1 MSKKKEVGQTE
12 EIKECTECLY
22 YQLQSGF
29 KLNDNRPSI
38 PKSVT
43 DNLRYTLR
51 DYQIEALQNF
61 IFYNELS
68 KDTKDKDK
76 KHLLFHMATGSGK
89 TQVIASCILYLYEKG
104 YRNFV
109 FFTNANGIIEKTIG
123 NFIKGYGYGY
133 LFEEKIVI
141 NRKNVSVSQ
150 IEGSFDKANK
160 NHINILFTSIQQLHL
175 DLLTSKE
182 DKDTLESIRKHKVA
196 MIADEAHHLN
206 AGNKMNKTEAKAE
219 ASWTETVKSLLD
231 ANNENILLEFTATAG
246 FKSNANLMTHYK
258 DKVIYDFDF
267 KKFHDAGYSK
277 RISLIHRDSGMDDWD
292 DTFRITQALM
302 LSEYRAMLAEHQDIN
317 QAIKPVVLFKNMK
330 GTQSADDNLETFARY
345 IGSISIKMINE
356 VFEETNVRAVKML
369 EKEIKGNEQR
379 FIERI
384 KRGFSKENCIV
395 IHSKKENKAE
405 LLKTLNRLEDPD
417 NTIRAIFAVDMLN
430 EGWDVKNLYDIVK
443 LDEHK
448 SDGKSTTA
456 DVQLIGRG
464 ARYYPFNHAPTHHEP
479 AMRYKRKFDTDLDN
493 PLGELEKMYFHSKNN
508 SKYIEELLYQT
519 EQLKGKGKTYTLK
532 LKESFKKSKLYQEGY
547 IYTNT
552 WEEFIPSELDM
563 AFYLGEEWRQWHI
576 DIDNNSDEYR
586 LLQKQ
591 KDDLIQKDE
600 ICFKKEDKFYM
611 RYLLNIM
618 GFSFEYLKSKLPM
631 LKSVDEFIT
640 GEDYLGGI
648 AIIPSATREIDFI
661 TKQKLIL
668 QILAS
673 LEYQFENRSIYY
685 GVNDFFPQP
694 ISSIKDDKT
703 LSQSKDS
710 IEENG
715 DWFVYEKVYADSSY
729 ESEFVAYIKS
739 IMPKLQA
746 SYEDVKLIRN
756 VEQYTFYHKDTGGG
770 FQPDFF
776 LMLQKEDCTYQIL
789 CEAKGED
796 RADGDRWKEDLMGWI
811 NELTHD
817 NIIELN
823 NEYGEETTTPCQIGC
838 YKLYGTK
845 FYQPN
850 TQGIFDKSLNDVI
863 SYR

>member
-1 MSKKKEVGQTE
+1 MSKKQTAQTE
-12 EIKECTECLY
+12 ENRECTECLY
-22 YQLQSGF
+22 YQLQSSF
-29 KLNDNRPSI
+29 KLNNNRPQI
-38 PKSVT
+38 PQSVT
-43 DNLRYTLR
+43 DNLRYALR
-51 DYQIEALQNF
+51 DYQTEALQNF
-61 IFYNELS
+61 IFYNEVS
-68 KDTKDKDK
+68 KKYKDLPR

-89 TQVIASCILYLYEKG
+89 TQVIASCILYLYDKG

-123 NFIKGYGYGY
+123 NFIKGYGSGY
-133 LFEEKIVI
+133 LFQDKIVI

-175 DLLTSKE
+175 DLLISKE
-182 DKDTLESIRKHKVA
+182 NKDTLESIRKNKVV

-219 ASWTETVKSLLD
+219 ASWTETVKSLLE
-231 ANNENILLEFTATAG
+231 ANDENILLEFTATAG
-246 FKSNANLMTHYK
+246 FKSNANLMAHYK
-258 DKVIYDFDF
+258 EKVIYDFDF

-277 RISLIHRDSGMDDWD
+277 RISLIHRDSGVDDWD
-292 DTFRITQALM
+292 DTFRVTQALM
-302 LSEYRAMLAEHQDIN
+302 LSEYRAMLAEHENIN

-345 IGSISIKMINE
+345 VSSLNIAMINE
-356 VFEETNVRAVKML
+356 VFEETNVRAIKLL

-384 KRGFSKENCIV
+384 QRGFAKENCIV

-405 LLKTLNRLEDPD
+405 LLKTLNRLEDPG

-464 ARYYPFNHAPTHHEP
+464 ARYYPFHHAPTQHEP
-479 AMRYKRKFDTDLDN
+479 DMRYKRKFDTDLDN
-493 PLGELEKMYFHSKNN
+493 PLSELEKMYFHSKNN
-508 SKYIEELLYQT
+508 SKYIEELLYET
-519 EQLKGKGKTYTLK
+519 EKLKGSGKTYTLK
-532 LKESFKKSKLYQEGY
+532 LKETFKKSKLYQEGF

-552 WEEFIPSELDM
+552 WEEFIPNELDM
-563 AFYLGEEWRQWHI
+563 EFYLGKEWRQWYI
-576 DIDNNSDEYR
+576 DIDNNSDEFK

-591 KDDLIQKDE
+591 NDNWSQKDE
-600 ICFKKEDKFYM
+600 ICFINEDKFYM
-611 RYLLNIM
+611 RHLINM
-618 GFSFEYLKSKLPM
+618 TGFSFSYLQSKLPA

-640 GEDYLGGI
+640 NKKYLGGI
-648 AIIPSATREIDFI
+648 KIIPSSTREIDFI

-668 QILAS
+668 QILS
-673 LEYQFENRSIYY
+673 ELEYQFENRSIYY
-685 GVNDFFPQP
+685 GVNYFSPQP
-694 ISSIKDDKT
+694 IYMLKDNKT
-703 LSQSKDS
+703 LSQSEDP
-710 IEENG
+710 IEEYE
-715 DWFVYEKVYADSSY
+715 DWFAYEKVYADSSY
-729 ESEFVAYIKS
+729 ESKFVTHIKS
-739 IMPKLQA
+739 IMPKLKA

-756 VEQYTFYHKDTGGG
+756 VEQYTFYHKETGGG

-776 LMLQKEDCTYQIL
+776 LMLQKENCTYQIL

-811 NELTHD
+811 TELTH
-817 NIIELN
+817 NKSMELN
-823 NEYGEETTTPCQIGC
+823 NLYGEDTTTPCQIGC